1 MAMENSKK
9 AVSLTALA
17 VLLLTLAPMT
27 NASTLTVDLNP
38 QTQVAKVN
46 SLSATKIVL
55 TYPANS
61 TIARYL
67 ENVNSSESL
76 NASFTG
82 GTGVRELQ
90 GSFDNGD
97 SSVAVRNMTVAL
109 SYSAKGNATA
119 LVINKSTNITSYV
132 TGVFKVT
139 NGTVHA
145 DLGWRAYV
153 VSGPMDLDMHDHTVD
168 INMVG
173 SMVQDSLATRVFAL
187 EFILSAFG
195 GSGVWNSPT
204 LNFTA
209 LNTPLTSWTKNYD
222 ASTNTTTFTKTI
234 PGESTFSATF
244 SKDGQDYTLSV
255 VSDPTGAVV
264 VHGYANAEANSL
276 VIVPA
281 PATSVGVLAAG
292 SAMVVAAAAA
302 AGYLYFRTRRPQSSG
317 KAVLPTW

>member
-1 MAMENSKK
+1 MENSRK
-9 AVSLTALA
+9 AVTLTALA
-17 VLLLTLAPMT
+17 ALLLTLAPMA

-46 SLSATKIVL
+46 SLSATKIVF

-61 TIARYL
+61 AIAKYL
-67 ENVNSSESL
+67 ENVSSSESL

-82 GTGVRELQ
+82 GMGVRELQ
-90 GSFDNGD
+90 GSFDNRD
-97 SSVAVRNMTVAL
+97 TSVAVQNMTVAL

-119 LVINKSTNITSYV
+119 LVIDKTTNLTSYV
-132 TGVFKVT
+132 TGVFKVV

-153 VSGPMDLDMHDHTVD
+153 VSGPMDLDMHDHAVD

-173 SMVQDSLATRVFAL
+173 SMVQDSLATHVFAL
-187 EFILSAFG
+187 GFIMSAFG

-209 LNTPLTSWTKNYD
+209 LNTPLTSWIKSYD
-222 ASTNTTTFTKTI
+222 ANTNTTTFTKTI
-234 PGESTFSATF
+234 AGESTFSATF
-244 SKDGQDYTLSV
+244 SEDGQNYTMSE
-255 VSDPTGAVV
+255 VSDPTGVV
-264 VHGYANAEANSL
+264 VVRGYANAQVNSL

-281 PATSVGVLAAG
+281 PAG
-292 SAMVVAAAAA
+292 SAVILVAASAIAVAAAAA
-302 AGYLYFRTRRPQSSG
+302 AGYLYFRVRKPQSSG
-317 KAVLPTW
+317 RAVLPT